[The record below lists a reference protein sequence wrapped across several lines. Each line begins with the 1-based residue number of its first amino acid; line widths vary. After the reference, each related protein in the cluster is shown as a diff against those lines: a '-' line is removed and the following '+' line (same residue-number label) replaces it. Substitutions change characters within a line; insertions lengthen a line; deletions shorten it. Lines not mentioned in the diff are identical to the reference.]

1 MVSLLGFGVLLVTA
15 VTVEG
20 LSLQAKSVEPPE
32 HFLYQ
37 SRAEC
42 HIATNGTQREAHL
55 LDRYFWD
62 RQEYVRF
69 DSRVGEFRA
78 VTELGEPDARLWNSL
93 KDFLEIKR
101 HEADSACLH
110 NFDISVPFASKR
122 RVQPVVT
129 ITLTDYDRS
138 SQNGMLVCNVD
149 GFFPL
154 EIEIKWLRNGKEED
168 PHKVVTTDVMENGD
182 WTYQIHV
189 MLETQLMHGDVFGCQ
204 VEHASFKGPV
214 TVQWEPQTDSARSKK
229 WTGVVGI
236 VLGLVFLLP
245 GLILYLKNKKGR
257 AIPQPGGLI
266 S

>member
-1 MVSLLGFGVLLVTA
+1 MGSLLGFGVLLVMV
-15 VTVEG
+15 VTVGG
-20 LSLQAKSVEPPE
+20 LSPQVKSVGPPE
-32 HFLYQ
+32 HFLHQ
-37 SRAEC
+37 ARAEC
-42 HIATNGTQREAHL
+42 HIATNGTRREVHF
-55 LDRYFWD
+55 LDRFFWD

-69 DSRVGEFRA
+69 DNRVGEFRA
-78 VTELGEPDARLWNSL
+78 VTELGKEVARQYNSE
-93 KDFLEIKR
+93 KAFLEGER
-101 HEADSACLH
+101 HVADSFCLH
-110 NFDISVPFASKR
+110 NFDISVPFVSKR
-122 RVQPVVT
+122 RVQPKVK
-129 ITLTDYDRS
+129 ITPTDYDRS
-138 SQNGMLVCNVD
+138 SQNGLLICSVD

-168 PHKVVTTDVMENGD
+168 PHKVVTTDVMKNGD

-189 MLETQLMHGDVFGCQ
+189 MLETQFTRGDVFGCQ

-245 GLILYLKNKKGR
+245 GLVLYLKNKKGR